1 MSLFALML
9 FIMFTETSPKN
20 HRQPYAVS
28 KEAGHQTSAE
38 SWGTGRAVARIPRV
52 AGGGTHRAGQAAFG
66 NMCRGGRMFAPTKVY
81 RRWHRKVNLNQR
93 RYALVSALAA
103 SSSASLVLARG
114 HRIEEIPEV
123 PLVVSTNTITPLDKT
138 SQAVKLLKALKAY
151 ADVEKVKDTKKI
163 RAGKGKARNRRYVQ
177 RKGPLV
183 IYEQKGPLLR
193 AFRNLP
199 GVEVLNVH
207 RLNILLLAPGGHL
220 GRFVIWTQDA
230 YEKLDSLYGTYRKKS
245 QLKLHYALPRSLIAN
260 SDLHRLITSSEIQS
274 KINPPKHATI
284 RRPRKK
290 NPLKNLGVMIKLN
303 PYIKTLRRQELLRS
317 NKRAQQIVSAL
328 KKHKPLDKAR
338 RAKLGKY
345 RAASNRAQYK
355 KKDAAPKADAKPKV
369 TKEQRKEKKDAAIA
383 KKKAALK
390 LRPKTIA
397 KKHVKSDWLKQFIKN
412 LHN

>member
-1 MSLFALML
+1 M
-9 FIMFTETSPKN
+9 K
-20 HRQPYAVS
+20 YA
-28 KEAGHQTSAE
+28 AE

-52 AGGGTHRAGQAAFG
+52 AGGGTHRAGQGAFG

-114 HRIEEIPEV
+114 HRIEAIPEV
-123 PLVVSTNTITPLDKT
+123 PLVVSSNTITSLDKT

-183 IYEQKGPLLR
+183 IYEQKGALLR

-199 GVEVLNVH
+199 GVDLLNVN

-230 YEKLDSLYGTYRKKS
+230 YEKLDSLYGTYKKKS
-245 QLKLHYALPRSLIAN
+245 QLKIHYALPRPLIAN

-274 KINPPKHATI
+274 KINPPKRPTQ

-317 NKRAQQIVSAL
+317 NKRAQSIVAAL
-328 KKHKPLDKAR
+328 KKDKPRDKEAR
-338 RAKLGKY
+338 NKLGKA
-345 RAASNRAQYK
+345 RAVSNRNLNK
-355 KKDAAPKADAKPKV
+355 KKDAVPKAKAPKVAL
-369 TKEQRKEKKDAAIA
+369 TKEQRKEKKVASIAKRKADLKLKPKKAIA
-383 KKKAALK
+383 KKDY
-390 LRPKTIA
+390 
-397 KKHVKSDWLKQFIKN
+397 KSEWLKDFIKN
-412 LHN
+412 LHK

>member
-1 MSLFALML
+1 
-9 FIMFTETSPKN
+9 
-20 HRQPYAVS
+20 
-28 KEAGHQTSAE
+28 
-38 SWGTGRAVARIPRV
+38 
-52 AGGGTHRAGQAAFG
+52 
-66 NMCRGGRMFAPTKVY
+66 MFAPTKVY

-114 HRIEEIPEV
+114 HRIEQIPEV
-123 PLVVSTNTITPLDKT
+123 PLVISTNTIAPLEKT

-163 RAGKGKARNRRYVQ
+163 RAGKGKTRNRRYVQ

-199 GVEVLNVH
+199 GVEILSVN

-230 YEKLDSLYGTYRKKS
+230 YEKLDTLYGTYKNKS
-245 QLKLHYALPRSLIAN
+245 QLKIHYALPRPLIAN

-274 KINPPKHATI
+274 KINPPKDATI
-284 RRPRKK
+284 RRQQKK

-317 NKRAQQIVSAL
+317 DRKAQRIVNTL
-328 KKHKPLDKAR
+328 KKQKPRDKEWR
-338 RAKLGKY
+338 NKLGKQ
-345 RAASNRAQYK
+345 RALSHLDLHK
-355 KKDAAPKADAKPKV
+355 KKDPNAPKRERKPKEPKPKL
-369 TKEQRKEKKDAAIA
+369 TKEQRQEKRTARNTKRIVQ
-383 KKKAALK
+383 LK
-390 LRPKTIA
+390 LKHKRAIS
-397 KKHVKSDWLKQFIKN
+397 KKHFKSQWLKDFIKN
-412 LHN
+412 LHK